1 MTEQPHRIDIRQGD
15 EPDGTTAYEASLR
28 PPGHS
33 VDPGVPA
40 DEPADL
46 APEDRTGE
54 KGGGIADRSG
64 YDSRSLA
71 GDSPNYRP
79 E

>member
-1 MTEQPHRIDIRQGD
+1 MTDQPHRIDIRQGD

-40 DEPADL
+40 DEPADR
-46 APEDRTGE
+46 APE
-54 KGGGIADRSG
+54 DRSG

-71 GDSPNYRP
+71 GDSSNSRP

>member
-1 MTEQPHRIDIRQGD
+1 MTDQPHRIDIRQGD
-15 EPDGTTAYEASLR
+15 EPDGTTAHEASLR

-33 VDPGVPA
+33 VEGRA
-40 DEPADL
+40 DEPADR

-54 KGGGIADRSG
+54 KGGGVADRSG

>member
-1 MTEQPHRIDIRQGD
+1 MTDQPHRIDIRQDD
-15 EPDGTTAYEASLR
+15 EPDGTPAYAASLR
-28 PPGHS
+28 PPGSS
-33 VDPGVPA
+33 VDSGLP
-40 DEPADL
+40 DDRRADL

-54 KGGGIADRSG
+54 KGGGVADRSG

-71 GDSPNYRP
+71 GDSPAYRP